1 MSDITRTAEA
11 DAAASAA
18 ASARVP
24 AELELMDL
32 LGYIYLQHGRP
43 DKAAV
48 LLAARDVLA
57 PDDTRTLLSLAL
69 AQVRSAK
76 PARAIDTLDRL
87 ALLGAMDAPFHL
99 VRAQAL
105 QALGRAE
112 EAAGAMRAYVSM
124 RPVPVPVAST
134 ASASAAGARS

>member
-1 MSDITRTAEA
+1 MEQTLAP
-11 DAAASAA
+11 DAAAPRTGS
-18 ASARVP
+18 
-24 AELELMDL
+24 EIELMDL
-32 LGYIYLQHGRP
+32 LGYVYLQNNRP

-57 PDDTRTLLSLAL
+57 PDHPRTLLTLAL

-76 PARAIDTLDRL
+76 PQRALNTLEQL

-105 QALGRAE
+105 QALDRRD
-112 EAAGAMRAYVSM
+112 EAAGAMRAF
-124 RPVPVPVAST
+124 VAMSNNT
-134 ASASAAGARS
+134 AEPSPETTAPERR